1 MLKAF
6 LLLERLTQ
14 QYRTDN
20 ASEMTMTINVMPP
33 NAPPMAAA
41 ADPELAPLEE
51 PKMHGIKF
59 VA

>member
-1 MLKAF
+1 MFKLF
-6 LLLERLTQ
+6 LLLERLT

-20 ASEMTMTINVMPP
+20 ASEMTMTKNVMPP

-41 ADPELAPLEE
+41 ADPELVPLEE

-59 VA
+59 VV